1 MFSIKCSQ
9 RALLAGCQLKPA
21 VRPDLSE
28 DRDNTS
34 TEIICQP
41 MLSLALEGSL
51 IFMKHHVL
59 SVHFIV
65 YTEP

>member
-1 MFSIKCSQ
+1 MLSIKCSQ
-9 RALLAGCQLKPA
+9 RALLAGYQLKPA

-34 TEIICQP
+34 TEVICQP
-41 MLSLALEGSL
+41 VLTLALDGSL

-59 SVHFIV
+59 SVRFIA